1 MCLKNNNNNNELIVR
16 LDFYVNKYA
25 KLYLFFCNF
34 GSFLQIKNDF
44 ELLSD
49 CIKKIMN
56 HIIKL
61 SSVWCLAQSF
71 PSRGFGSVSRL
82 KPPCAEHIPW
92 NVRLYSRYNL
102 IHI

>member
-1 MCLKNNNNNNELIVR
+1 MWLLNVFKKNNNNNELIVR

-49 CIKKIMN
+49 CIKNYEPYYKIIMGVVLSTILSQQRFRVWIPVEASLCRTYSLECE
-56 HIIKL
+56 II
-61 SSVWCLAQSF
+61 
-71 PSRGFGSVSRL
+71 
-82 KPPCAEHIPW
+82 
-92 NVRLYSRYNL
+92 
-102 IHI
+102 

>member
-1 MCLKNNNNNNELIVR
+1 MWLLNVFKKKNNNNNELIVR

-49 CIKKIMN
+49 CIKKNYEPYYKIIMGVVLSTILSQQRFRVCIPVEASLCRTYSLECE
-56 HIIKL
+56 II
-61 SSVWCLAQSF
+61 
-71 PSRGFGSVSRL
+71 
-82 KPPCAEHIPW
+82 
-92 NVRLYSRYNL
+92 
-102 IHI
+102 